1 MNQPQAQPQSQAPPA
16 PIAIRTNSLA
26 YSFQEVLTAILRIR
40 FQRQHVQDSESF
52 RAQIRRSLQSA
63 MQDARALGYS
73 NEIVQT
79 AVYAT
84 VAFLDESV
92 LNLQNPVFADW
103 SRRPLQEE
111 LFGGHTAGE
120 AFFRNFRDLLGR
132 ENQTEVAD
140 ALELHCLCLMLG
152 YRGRFAFAD
161 SGELHQMLRQAREKI
176 ARVRGN
182 AQFLAAGP
190 PPEVRQV
197 ARTDPWSRGLMLTA
211 AAFALITL
219 IAFGGFEFALGS
231 GASQV
236 QNTSINTR

>member
-1 MNQPQAQPQSQAPPA
+1 MTQPPVSSHPA
-16 PIAIRTNSLA
+16 DRTNSLA
-26 YSFQEVLTAILRIR
+26 YAFQEVLTAILRIR
-40 FQRQHVQDSESF
+40 FQRQQVQDSESF
-52 RAQIRRSLQSA
+52 RAQIRRSLQAA
-63 MQDARALGYS
+63 MQDSRALGYS

-120 AFFRNFRDLLGR
+120 MFFRNFRDLLSR
-132 ENQTEVAD
+132 DSNTEAAD
-140 ALELHCLCLMLG
+140 ALELHCLCLELG
-152 YRGRFAFAD
+152 YRGRFAFGD
-161 SGELHQMLRQAREKI
+161 TGELHQLLRQAREKI

-182 AQFLAAGP
+182 AQFLAATP
-190 PPEVRQV
+190 PPEVRAV
-197 ARTDPWSRGLMLTA
+197 ARTDPWSRRLMLTA
-211 AAFALITL
+211 AALALVTL
-219 IAFGGFEFALGS
+219 IAFAGFEFSLSS

-236 QNTSINTR
+236 QNTSTTTR